1 MEVFAHETGR
11 LLRSLQHTVVT
22 RSAAVFVK
30 RAFSGI
36 FVR

>member
-1 MEVFAHETGR
+1 VFAHETGR
-11 LLRSLQHTVVT
+11 LAPIAPAYGCDPERL
-22 RSAAVFVK
+22 VFVK